1 MKFIRNKKIFGAV
14 HVTKDFLLLLVIGGL
29 YSLSVALSNTFV
41 NVYIWKQTGD
51 MIQIGVYNLT
61 ITIVQPITFIFAGRI
76 AKKIDRIIVL
86 RVGVIFLALFFI
98 SVLLT
103 GSEAGKYLLLLGTIL
118 GIGYGFYWLAYNVLT
133 FEITEP
139 ETRDFFNGFL
149 GILSSLGGM
158 IGPLAAGFIISQFKQ
173 FYGYTI
179 IFVISLGLFGL
190 ATVLSFFMKKRPAS
204 GTYLFSAIIKE
215 RKRNKNWKMVTNAT
229 FFQGIREGIF
239 AFVINIYV
247 FIATGSEMAL
257 GTYAF
262 VNSIVS
268 FVTYYLAGRY
278 IKKHN
283 RLKAM
288 LLGGLLLFLSVFLI
302 VFHVSYPIFLIYSA
316 VIAFSYPIVL
326 VPFHSTSYDVIGR
339 GWKASEM
346 RIEYIVVKELFLNG
360 GRAIS
365 ILMFLLSIAMFSVKA
380 ALPYLL
386 VILGSGYLLIYF
398 FIRHINP
405 KEIFS

>member
-1 MKFIRNKKIFGAV
+1 MKLLRNKKLFGDV

-41 NVYIWKQTGD
+41 NVYIWKQTGNF
-51 MIQIGVYNLT
+51 IQIGVYNLT
-61 ITIVQPITFIFAGRI
+61 ITIVQPITFIIAGRI

-103 GSEAGKYLLLLGTIL
+103 GSDSGKYLLLLGTIL

-139 ETRDFFNGFL
+139 ETRDFFNGFF

-179 IFVISLGLFGL
+179 IFIVSLGLFGL
-190 ATVLSFFMKKRPAS
+190 ATVLSFFMKKRPAL

-215 RKRNKNWKMVTNAT
+215 RKRNRNWKMVTNAT
-229 FFQGIREGIF
+229 FFQGVREGVF

-278 IKKHN
+278 IKKNN
-283 RLKAM
+283 RMKAI
-288 LLGGLLLFLSVFLI
+288 LLGGCLLFLSVFLI
-302 VFHVSYPIFLIYSA
+302 IFHVSYPIFLIYSA

-365 ILMFLLSIAMFSVKA
+365 ILIFLLSIALFSVKS
-380 ALPYLL
+380 ALPYIL

-398 FIRHINP
+398 FIRHINL

>member
-1 MKFIRNKKIFGAV
+1 MKLLRNKKLFGDV

-41 NVYIWKQTGD
+41 NVYIWKQTGNL
-51 MIQIGVYNLT
+51 IQIGVYNLT
-61 ITIVQPITFIFAGRI
+61 ITIVQPITFIIAGRI

-103 GSEAGKYLLLLGTIL
+103 GSDSGKYLLLLGTIL

-139 ETRDFFNGFL
+139 ETRDFFNGFF

-179 IFVISLGLFGL
+179 IFIVSLGLFGL

-215 RKRNKNWKMVTNAT
+215 RKRNRNWKMVTNAT
-229 FFQGIREGIF
+229 FFQGVREGVF

-278 IKKHN
+278 IKKNN
-283 RLKAM
+283 RMKAI
-288 LLGGLLLFLSVFLI
+288 LLGGCLLFLSVFLI
-302 VFHVSYPIFLIYSA
+302 IFHVSYPIFLIYSA

-339 GWKASEM
+339 GWKPSEM

-365 ILMFLLSIAMFSVKA
+365 ILIFLLSIALFSVKS
-380 ALPYLL
+380 ALPYIL

-398 FIRHINP
+398 FIRHINL

>member
-1 MKFIRNKKIFGAV
+1 MKLLRNKKLFGDV

-41 NVYIWKQTGD
+41 NVYIWKQTGNL
-51 MIQIGVYNLT
+51 IQIGVYNLT
-61 ITIVQPITFIFAGRI
+61 ITIVQPITFIIAGRI

-103 GSEAGKYLLLLGTIL
+103 GSDSGKYLLLLGTIL

-139 ETRDFFNGFL
+139 ETRDFFNGFF

-179 IFVISLGLFGL
+179 IFIVSLGLFGL

-215 RKRNKNWKMVTNAT
+215 RKRNRNWKMVTNAT
-229 FFQGIREGIF
+229 FFQGVREGVF

-278 IKKHN
+278 IKKNN
-283 RLKAM
+283 RMKAI
-288 LLGGLLLFLSVFLI
+288 LLGGCLLFLSVFLI
-302 VFHVSYPIFLIYSA
+302 IFHVSYPIFLIYSA

-365 ILMFLLSIAMFSVKA
+365 ILIFLLSIALFSVKS
-380 ALPYLL
+380 ALPYIL

-398 FIRHINP
+398 FIRHINL
-405 KEIFS
+405 KEAGT

>member
-1 MKFIRNKKIFGAV
+1 MKLLRNKKLFGDV

-41 NVYIWKQTGD
+41 NVYIWKQTGNL
-51 MIQIGVYNLT
+51 IQIGVYNLT
-61 ITIVQPITFIFAGRI
+61 ITIVQPITFIIAGRI

-103 GSEAGKYLLLLGTIL
+103 GSDSGKYLLLLGTIL

-139 ETRDFFNGFL
+139 ETRDFFNGFF

-179 IFVISLGLFGL
+179 IFIVSLGLFGL

-215 RKRNKNWKMVTNAT
+215 RKRNRNWKMVTNAT
-229 FFQGIREGIF
+229 FFQGVREGVF

-278 IKKHN
+278 IKKNN
-283 RLKAM
+283 RMKAI
-288 LLGGLLLFLSVFLI
+288 LLGGCFLFLSVFLI
-302 VFHVSYPIFLIYSA
+302 IFHVSYPIFLIYSA

-365 ILMFLLSIAMFSVKA
+365 ILIFLLSIALFSVKS
-380 ALPYLL
+380 ALPYIL

-398 FIRHINP
+398 FIRHINL

>member
-1 MKFIRNKKIFGAV
+1 MKLLRNKKLFGDV

-41 NVYIWKQTGD
+41 NVYIWKQTGNL
-51 MIQIGVYNLT
+51 IQIGVYNLT
-61 ITIVQPITFIFAGRI
+61 ITIVQPITFIIAGRI

-103 GSEAGKYLLLLGTIL
+103 GSDSGKYLLLLGTIL

-139 ETRDFFNGFL
+139 ETRDFFNGFF

-179 IFVISLGLFGL
+179 IFIVSLGLFGL

-215 RKRNKNWKMVTNAT
+215 RKRNRNWKMVTNAT
-229 FFQGIREGIF
+229 FFQGVREGVF

-278 IKKHN
+278 IKKNN
-283 RLKAM
+283 RMKAI
-288 LLGGLLLFLSVFLI
+288 LLGGCLLFLSVFLI
-302 VFHVSYPIFLIYSA
+302 IFHVSYPIFLIYSA

-365 ILMFLLSIAMFSVKA
+365 ILIFLLSIALFSVKS
-380 ALPYLL
+380 ALPYIL

-398 FIRHINP
+398 FIRHINL